1 MISRFYC
8 GVKRGIASRKIR
20 FHLCYQSFTKLRE
33 RGSVEMFCGKCVNG
47 SEVAN
52 IVDSLVDGNS
62 LIFPPTLRRWGLKG
76 PYNNDLKGVLKTCTK
91 TGEYSTHSSNWGEVV
106 RLASECNSD
115 NLCNIDYPL
124 VQKL

>member
-1 MISRFYC
+1 MGETEPCDWLLAVTLSECRHVISRFYC

-62 LIFPPTLRRWGLKG
+62 LIFPPT
-76 PYNNDLKGVLKTCTK
+76 
-91 TGEYSTHSSNWGEVV
+91 
-106 RLASECNSD
+106 
-115 NLCNIDYPL
+115 
-124 VQKL
+124 